1 MMHLYLEHIVAGV
14 GVTLLIAL
22 GSLLIAIVLGLFG
35 AVCKLSDFK
44 LLHLASDAYST
55 IVRGVPE
62 LVWMLFLFF
71 GAQIWLNQLIGWLNG
86 WMEVDSIDID
96 PMIAGIVTI
105 GFIYGA
111 YMTETFRG
119 ALLAVPAGQREA
131 GLSLGMSRFQ
141 VFFRIILPQMVVHA
155 LPGFANNWMV
165 LVKST
170 ALVSVLG
177 VSDLMHRASLAK
189 SATGNAFGVYLAVC
203 LVYLAITSVSIWL
216 LRLCEQRF
224 SRGIRKAVLA

>member
-1 MMHLYLEHIVAGV
+1 MINLYLEHIVAGV

-44 LLHLASDAYST
+44 PLHLLSDVYST
-55 IVRGVPE
+55 VVRGVPE
-62 LVWMLFLFF
+62 LVWMLFLYF
-71 GAQIWLNQLIGWLNG
+71 GAQIWLNQLCA
-86 WMEVDSIDID
+86 WMNVESIDID
-96 PMIAGIVTI
+96 PMMAGIVTI

-119 ALLAVPAGQREA
+119 AMLAVPKGQLEA
-131 GLSLGMSRFQ
+131 GLSLGMSPTS
-141 VFFRIILPQMVVHA
+141 VLIRITLPQMVVHA

-216 LRLCEQRF
+216 LRVAELRF
-224 SRGIRKAVLA
+224 SRGIRTAA

>member
-1 MMHLYLEHIVAGV
+1 MINLYLEHIVAGV

-35 AVCKLSDFK
+35 AVCKLSDFRA
-44 LLHLASDAYST
+44 LHVLSDAYST

-62 LVWMLFLFF
+62 LVWMLFLYF
-71 GAQIWLNQLIGWLNG
+71 GAQIWLNQLCAWLH
-86 WMEVDSIDID
+86 VDSIDID
-96 PMIAGIVTI
+96 PMMAGIVTI

-119 ALLAVPAGQREA
+119 AILAVPKGQLEA
-131 GLSLGMSRFQ
+131 GLSLGMSAQR
-141 VFFRIILPQMVVHA
+141 VLFRITLPQMVVHA

-177 VSDLMHRASLAK
+177 VSDLMHRAALAK

-224 SRGIRKAVLA
+224 SRGIRKAA

>member
-1 MMHLYLEHIVAGV
+1 
-14 GVTLLIAL
+14 
-22 GSLLIAIVLGLFG
+22 
-35 AVCKLSDFK
+35 
-44 LLHLASDAYST
+44 
-55 IVRGVPE
+55 
-62 LVWMLFLFF
+62 MLFLFF
-71 GAQIWLNQLIGWLNG
+71 GAQIWLNQLCGWLQI
-86 WMEVDSIDID
+86 DSVDID
-96 PMIAGIVTI
+96 PIMAGIVTI

-119 ALLAVPAGQREA
+119 AILAVPKGQVEA
-131 GLSLGMSRFQ
+131 GLALGMSAWR
-141 VFFRIILPQMVVHA
+141 VWWRITLPQMVVHA

-177 VSDLMHRASLAK
+177 VSDLMHRAALAK

-203 LVYLAITSVSIWL
+203 LVYLVITSVSIWL

-224 SRGIRKAVLA
+224 SRGIRKVA